1 MNAGIETDPVV
12 LPGVRLGVL
21 IGEGV
26 FARVYE
32 GWLDSGERVAVK
44 VLWSSDP
51 GAERRFLREIQ
62 VLRAL
67 PKSRHVV
74 GYRGNGRS
82 SDGRPWLAMEYVDGF
97 TLAAAIAAGEP
108 LTEEKA
114 CRLMLQIC
122 QSLGG
127 LHRLGIAHRDIK
139 PENIMIA
146 DGGRVVKLLDFG
158 LVSDAQ
164 GLLRLFEQQQIL
176 PGNEFADDID
186 HGVLAGT
193 PEYMAPEQITDAHLG
208 DPAEHK
214 LDTTGDVFSLGVLFY
229 QLLCGHTPYPFLL
242 AEGDESSYK
251 AQLLAYLE
259 RRREATD
266 DELPEI
272 LAVTPALWSVLRKAL
287 RSDPKRRQGDSTAL
301 YDDIARYVTSGD
313 GVDDGDVDFSSTLAT
328 DLRVVEGLLAER
340 ALALQ
345 SEAPRRTPPPP
356 EPSPSGFKMALLGVG
371 IAVSVWLLVLLAGL
385 F

>member
-1 MNAGIETDPVV
+1 MNANAETDPV
-12 LPGVRLGVL
+12 LLTGARLGVL

-44 VLWSSDP
+44 VLRSKDY
-51 GAERRFLREIQ
+51 AVERRFLREIQ
-62 VLRAL
+62 VSRAL

-74 GYRGNGRS
+74 GYRSHGRTA
-82 SDGRPWLAMEYVDGF
+82 DGRPWLAMEYVDGF
-97 TLAAAIAAGEP
+97 TLGAAINPGEP
-108 LTEEKA
+108 VGEERA

-122 QSLGG
+122 QSFGG

-146 DGGRVVKLLDFG
+146 EGGRVVKLLDFG

-164 GLLRLFEQQQIL
+164 GLLRLFEQERIL

-193 PEYMAPEQITDAHLG
+193 PEYMAPEQISDAHVG

-229 QLLCGHTPYPFLL
+229 QLLSGHTPYPFVLI
-242 AEGDESSYK
+242 EGDESSHK
-251 AQLLAYLE
+251 AQLMAYFDHRLA
-259 RRREATD
+259 ATD
-266 DELPEI
+266 RALPEI
-272 LAVTPALWSVLRKAL
+272 DGVKPALWSVLVKAL
-287 RSDPKRRQGDSTAL
+287 RSDPKLRQGDSSAL
-301 YDDIARYVTSGD
+301 YDDIARYFTSGEGIGD
-313 GVDDGDVDFSSTLAT
+313 DVDFSSTLAT
-328 DLRVVEGLLAER
+328 DLKVVEHLLVEHAR
-340 ALALQ
+340 AVQLQ
-345 SEAPRRTPPPP
+345 APRRLPPPRP
-356 EPSPSGFKMALLGVG
+356 ASEQSGLKMALLGVG
-371 IAVSVWLLVLLAGL
+371 VAVSVWLLVLLAGL

>member
-1 MNAGIETDPVV
+1 MNARIETDPVV

-44 VLWSSDP
+44 LLWSSDP

-74 GYRGNGRS
+74 GYRGHGRS

-108 LTEEKA
+108 LAEEKA

-287 RSDPKRRQGDSTAL
+287 RSDPKRRQGDSIAL

-328 DLRVVEGLLAER
+328 DLRVVDRLLAER

-345 SEAPRRTPPPP
+345 SEAPRGTPARA